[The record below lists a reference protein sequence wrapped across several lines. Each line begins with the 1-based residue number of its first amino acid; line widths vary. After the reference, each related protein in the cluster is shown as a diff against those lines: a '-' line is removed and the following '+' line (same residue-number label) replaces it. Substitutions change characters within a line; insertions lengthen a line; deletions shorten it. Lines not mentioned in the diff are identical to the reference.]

1 VVGYLVKN
9 VMNLIQIVS
18 VKERIIMTIERTEI
32 GIGKMRIDVVDD
44 QAVYINLN
52 GYTYYVDDTTDE
64 QIIKKW
70 KDEE

>member
-1 VVGYLVKN
+1 
-9 VMNLIQIVS
+9 MNK
-18 VKERIIMTIERTEI
+18 KERIIMTIERTEI

-44 QAVYINLN
+44 QALYINLN

>member
-1 VVGYLVKN
+1 MITNK
-9 VMNLIQIVS
+9 
-18 VKERIIMTIERTEI
+18 KERIIMTIERTEI

-44 QAVYINLN
+44 QALYINLN

>member
-1 VVGYLVKN
+1 VITNK
-9 VMNLIQIVS
+9 
-18 VKERIIMTIERTEI
+18 KERIIMTIERTEI

-44 QAVYINLN
+44 QALYINLN

>member
-1 VVGYLVKN
+1 MI
-9 VMNLIQIVS
+9 MNK
-18 VKERIIMTIERTEI
+18 KERIIMTIERTEI

-44 QAVYINLN
+44 QALYINLN